1 MSLRAFYRK
10 REYYSPGRSI
20 PEACWLMN
28 DKNLGCLVV
37 ESNNKMC
44 GILADRDIAT
54 KLAGEQRDP
63 LTTMVEEVMISEITS
78 RTSRS
83 TEMRT
88 GSRVHTHHVRRI
100 PIMDTLE
107 TVLEVVTMDDLITL
121 LRNEISEMENV
132 GRNVSA

>member
-1 MSLRAFYRK
+1 
-10 REYYSPGRSI
+10 
-20 PEACWLMN
+20 
-28 DKNLGCLVV
+28 
-37 ESNNKMC
+37 
-44 GILADRDIAT
+44 
-54 KLAGEQRDP
+54 
-63 LTTMVEEVMISEITS
+63 MVEEVMISEITS

-83 TEMRT
+83 TERRT
-88 GSRVHTHHVRRI
+88 GSRVHTHQVRRI